1 LQCGSPGE
9 SRAAGLLCKLAEMEC
24 QQVTS
29 EEERSGTSLAG
40 LRAAQIY
47 MRAAALYEQA
57 GDG

>member
-1 LQCGSPGE
+1 
-9 SRAAGLLCKLAEMEC
+9 MEC